1 MIRTLSC
8 CLLLSTLPLGADTVT
23 FDSPEEWSEWTQ
35 PQGLLNISEN
45 GQLSLTKFRKNTNL
59 IVDAHLFTHDS
70 KTRGDAVAG
79 GVWEAGSNPG
89 GSSLVIDGDPD
100 TYWQPSAND
109 AQEDWFITIDLGRAA
124 LAKEI
129 RLTFPD
135 QEGARP

>member
-23 FDSPEEWSEWTQ
+23 FDSPEEWSECTQ

-89 GSSLVIDGDPD
+89 AVL
-100 TYWQPSAND
+100 
-109 AQEDWFITIDLGRAA
+109 
-124 LAKEI
+124 
-129 RLTFPD
+129 
-135 QEGARP
+135 